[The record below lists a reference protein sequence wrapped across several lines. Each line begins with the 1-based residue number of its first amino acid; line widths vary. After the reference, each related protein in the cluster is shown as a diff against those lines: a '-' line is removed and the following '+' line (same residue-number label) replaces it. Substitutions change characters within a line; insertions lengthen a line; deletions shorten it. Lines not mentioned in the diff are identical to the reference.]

1 MKQEDFAAPDPIL
14 IEESLSEW
22 VMTKAED
29 WRDNYQSN
37 YEAKFDEY
45 YRLWRG
51 IWSSEDQQKQSER
64 SRIISPA
71 LQQAVESNVAE
82 MEEAT
87 FGRGKFFDISDNYG
101 DNDSEDILYLR
112 NKLTEDFEDTQVRK
126 AVAECLINAAV
137 FGTGVGELVLE
148 EIKEMAPATQPI
160 MDGQLQA
167 VGVNITDR
175 VVVKLKPVL
184 PQNFLIDPIATT
196 IDDALGVAIDE
207 FVSPHLVEQLQE
219 KGVYR
224 DVYVGVA
231 PSDTDLEPDQEMSVY
246 PDDKVRL
253 TKYYGLVPRHML
265 EEATEDEDFLGEP
278 EDSDDSKEAYVE
290 AIVVVANGGVLLKA
304 EANPYMM
311 QDRPVVAFPWD
322 VVPSMFWG
330 RGVCEKGYNSQKALD
345 TELRARI
352 DALSLTIHPMLAID
366 ATKFPRGAKP
376 EIRPG
381 KTILTNGDPREVLQ
395 PFNFGQVGQIT
406 FSQAASLQQMVQQ
419 ATGAVDSA
427 GLSGAVNGEATA
439 AGISMSLGAII
450 KRHKRTLINFQQSFL
465 IPFVKK
471 AAYRYMQFDPE
482 NYPVKDYKFSATS
495 TLGIIAR
502 EYEVTQLVQLLQT
515 MKQDSPIYPVLIQSI
530 IDNMNLSNREE
541 LIASMQQAQQP
552 NPQAQQAA
560 QATQQAQLAFQESQ
574 TAALAAQAAESQ
586 ARAQKYS
593 VEAQLA
599 PQELEIDKISAITR
613 NLQAGDQDD
622 KEFERRLK
630 VAEVALKEKQ
640 LNNQGSQSNAND
652 TARPQEPNRPSQR
665 SVQGAVQPPRENRGA
680 PRGPRGPN
688 VGPTPAAPQGPSEGP
703 QSA

>member
-22 VMTKAED
+22 VMTKADD

-37 YEAKFDEY
+37 YEEKFDEY

-51 IWSSEDQQKQSER
+51 IWAAEDQQKQSER

-101 DNDSEDILYLR
+101 DKESEDILYLR
-112 NKLTEDFEDTQVRK
+112 NKLTEDFEDTKVRK

-137 FGTGVGELVLE
+137 FGTGVGEIVLE
-148 EIKEMAPATQPI
+148 EVKEMAPATQPI

-167 VGVNITDR
+167 VGVNITER
-175 VVVKLKPVL
+175 VVVKLKPVM
-184 PQNFLIDPIATT
+184 PQNFLIDPIATS

-253 TKYYGLVPRHML
+253 TKYYGLVPKRML
-265 EEATEDEDFLGEP
+265 EEAMDDEDELLEGDEG
-278 EDSDDSKEAYVE
+278 YVE
-290 AIVVVANGGVLLKA
+290 AIVVIANGGVLLKA

-482 NYPVKDYKFSATS
+482 NYPVKDYKFNATS

-552 NPQAQQAA
+552 NPQAQEAA

-586 ARAQKYS
+586 ARAQKYT
-593 VEAQLA
+593 VEAQLE
-599 PQELEIDKISAITR
+599 PQEVEIKKIEAITR

-640 LNNQGSQSNAND
+640 LNNQGSPSNVND
-652 TARPQEPNRPSQR
+652 STRPQEPNRPSQR
-665 SVQGAVQPPRENRGA
+665 SVQGTVQPPRENRGA

-688 VGPTPAAPQGPSEGP
+688 VGTPPTGPQGPSEGP
-703 QSA
+703 QSL

>member
-1 MKQEDFAAPDPIL
+1 MRDDLYSPDPL
-14 IEESLSEW
+14 LVQESLEDW
-22 VMTKAED
+22 VINKCEN

-37 YEAKFDEY
+37 YEEKFDEY

-51 IWSSEDQQKQSER
+51 IWDPADTERKSER

-87 FGRGKFFDISDNYG
+87 FGRGKWFDIAD
-101 DNDSEDILYLR
+101 DVNDKESQDVQYLR
-112 NKLTEDFEDTQVRK
+112 NKLTEDFENTQVRK
-126 AVAECLINAAV
+126 AVAECLINSAV
-137 FGTGVGELVLE
+137 FGTGIGEIVLE

-167 VGVNITDR
+167 VGVNITER
-175 VVVKLKPVL
+175 VVVKLKPVM
-184 PQNFLIDPIATT
+184 PQNFLIDPVATS
-196 IDDALGVAIDE
+196 IDDAMGVAIDE
-207 FVSPHLVEQLQE
+207 FVGSHHVERLQE
-219 KGVYR
+219 QGVYR
-224 DVYVGVA
+224 DVYVGTAA
-231 PSDTDLEPDQEMSVY
+231 PDTDLEPDQDIAVY
-246 PDDKVRL
+246 GDDKVRL
-253 TKYYGLVPRHML
+253 TKYYGLVPKHML
-265 EEATEDEDFLGEP
+265 EDATDEKIDGDEG
-278 EDSDDSKEAYVE
+278 YVE
-290 AIVVVANGGVLLKA
+290 AIVVIANGGVLLKA

-366 ATKFPRGAKP
+366 ATRLPRGAKP
-376 EIRPG
+376 EVRPG
-381 KTILTNGDPREVLQ
+381 KMILTNGDPREVLQ

-406 FSQAASLQQMVQQ
+406 FAQAASLQQMVQQ

-427 GLSGAVNGEATA
+427 GLAGNVNGEATA

-471 AAYRYMQFDPE
+471 AAHRYMQFDPE
-482 NYPVKDYKFSATS
+482 NYPVKDYKFNATS

-530 IDNMNLSNREE
+530 VDNMNLSNREE

-552 NPQAQQAA
+552 NPEAQQAA
-560 QATQQAQLAFQESQ
+560 MQAQQSQLALQQSQ
-574 TAALAAQAAESQ
+574 TAALAAQAQESQ

-593 VEAQLA
+593 VEAQLE
-599 PQELEIDKISAITR
+599 PQEVEIKRIEAITR

-630 VAEVALKEKQ
+630 VAQAITKDKEVEAKI
-640 LNNQGSQSNAND
+640 NVND
-652 TARPQEPNRPSQR
+652 PARPQEPNRTSQR
-665 SVQGAVQPPRENRGA
+665 RVQRPVQPPVEPRREGS
-680 PRGPRGPN
+680 GPRNIP
-688 VGPTPAAPQGPSEGP
+688 EGVFE
-703 QSA
+703 